1 MIKKL
6 TLFISFI
13 CISSLAVIGQEV
25 KGVVVDE
32 LREPIPGVSII
43 IEGTTKGTVT
53 DINGTYSLKTTQTE
67 FVLVYNFVGFADHR
81 EVISLKAGE
90 IKVIDVTM
98 KVEAEL
104 LDEYVIVGYGTAK
117 KRDVAG
123 SIASVTSEA
132 IMAGPNP
139 SFEAA
144 LQGQA
149 SGVSATQGSGMAGA
163 GAVIR
168 VRGISSISAGGDPL
182 YVVDGIPITQD
193 QFITGNSGGMNNN
206 PLAAINPADIESIE
220 VLKDA
225 SATGIY
231 GARGAN
237 GVILITTK
245 RAEAAGLSVDF
256 STRFA
261 ASQPTAKANMLN
273 SQQYLQLYQEAWEN
287 DGHAGQAILPGNISW
302 EDAQNTDTD
311 WIDETTQTG
320 FKQFYSLGL
329 NYKKGGIGLY
339 ANGTYDG
346 NESYLAGNSYNRLSG
361 RINFDWRVS
370 EKFILGL
377 STSLSSADNN
387 RVDAAW
393 AGGLGAAMSTAL
405 PIYPVYW
412 QENVYEV
419 NDNGDS
425 TLVHAAGDFWNDGP
439 NPVRDRYLKTWLN
452 QELRTINNINLT
464 YIPIRNLNIKFSG
477 GYDYMKL
484 NEQRFF
490 PADYRIG
497 DSRGSA
503 DLNNHQVNNYNVSI
517 VPQYTWDKGEDNHF
531 IILGG
536 WEYQYN
542 KSDGEFVTQADA
554 TGLIDDN
561 YPTSDTTYIVQPQ
574 SIEEFAFMST
584 FTRFNYNLKNRYYFQ
599 VSGRIDGSSKFGSNY
614 RYGFFPSAAVGYVIS
629 DEDFWNVRSIN
640 YLKLKT
646 SWGITGNANLPN
658 YQNLATYSPIDNG
671 ILYNGDPIIYPLRI
685 DNPDLRW
692 EKTQTFDIGAEFG
705 FFKNRITAELT
716 FYKKWSSDVLLDVT
730 VPRYNGFERYWDNVA
745 KIENS
750 GIEFDFQAL
759 IYDLENFSWR
769 LDVNIS
775 RNNNAITSIGE
786 YSEDAVFGGTNDT
799 RIVVGEPVGT
809 NFLVRYVGVDPES
822 GAPIYLDIDGNETY
836 EWDPANRVPVGS
848 VLPKA
853 WGGVTNTFVWKN
865 WSASLLVTYSLGANI
880 YDSSSKRQLGV
891 VTDWNMRTELF
902 DRWTEPGQTD
912 VTYPRLTMDPA
923 NYGSSTV
930 WINTDLWLK
939 KGDYMRFKNL
949 TIAYTFPS
957 IGREKFTLSNLKI
970 SAIITNFLTFTNFEG
985 LDPEIGRDFD
995 NAADRNLSMNIT
1007 YLTPTQE
1014 RTYSLALSFMF

>member
-1 MIKKL
+1 MFKKYA
-6 TLFISFI
+6 LFFSAIFIYSFN
-13 CISSLAVIGQEV
+13 SFAQEV

-32 LREPIPGVSII
+32 LLEAIPGVSII

-53 DINGTYSLKTTQTE
+53 DINGTYSLKTVETD
-67 FVLVYNFVGFADHR
+67 FVLVYNFIGYADHR
-81 EVISLKAGE
+81 ETVSLKPGE
-90 IKVIDVTM
+90 VKVIDVTM
-98 KVEAEL
+98 EVQAEV

-132 IMAGPNP
+132 IMAGPQP

-149 SGVSATQGSGMAGA
+149 SGVSVTQGSGIAGS
-163 GAVIR
+163 GSIIR

-182 YVVDGIPITQD
+182 YVVDGVPITQD

-206 PLAAINPADIESIE
+206 PLSAINPNDIQSVE

-245 RAEAAGLSVDF
+245 RANSAGLNVDF
-256 STRFA
+256 TTRFA
-261 ASQPTAKANMLN
+261 TSQPTATANMLN
-273 SQQYLQLYQEAWEN
+273 TQQYLQLYQEAWEN

-311 WIDETTQTG
+311 WIDETTQVG
-320 FKQFYSLGL
+320 FKQLYSLGI
-329 NYKKGGIGLY
+329 NYKKNGIGVY

-346 NESYLAGNSYNRLSG
+346 NESYLIGNSYNRLSG
-361 RINFDWRVS
+361 RVNLDWRVND
-370 EKFILGL
+370 KLIVGL
-377 STSLSSADNN
+377 STSLSSAENN

-393 AGGLGAAMSTAL
+393 SGGLGYAMSTSL

-412 QENVYEV
+412 QEDVWEV
-419 NDNGDS
+419 KDGDS
-425 TLVHAAGDFWNDGP
+425 TLIHQQGDFWNDGP
-439 NPVRDRYLKTWLN
+439 NPVRDREIRTWVN
-452 QELRTINNINLT
+452 NELRSLNNLSIT
-464 YIPIRNLNIKFSG
+464 YVPFKNFDIKFTG
-477 GYDYMKL
+477 GYDYMRL

-490 PADYRIG
+490 PADYSRG
-497 DSRGSA
+497 DSRGFA
-503 DLNNHQVNNYNVSI
+503 DLNNHLVNNYNVSV
-517 VPQYTWDKGEDNHF
+517 VPQYAWDAGENNHF
-531 IILGG
+531 RVLAG

-542 KSDGEFVTQADA
+542 RSGGEYVTQNDA
-554 TGLIDDN
+554 SGIFNDN
-561 YPTSDTTYIVQPQ
+561 YPSSDSTYQVFP
-574 SIEEFAFMST
+574 STIEEFAFTST
-584 FTRFNYNLKNRYYFQ
+584 FTRFNYNLLNRYYIQ
-599 VSGRIDGSSKFGSNY
+599 ASGRIDGSSRFGANY
-614 RYGFFPSAAVGYVIS
+614 RYGFFPSASLGWVIS
-629 DEDFWNVRSIN
+629 DEDFWQARSFN
-640 YLKLKT
+640 YLKFKT

-658 YQNLATYSPIDNG
+658 YLPLATYSPLNNG
-671 ILYNGDPIIYPLRI
+671 NTYGGNPTIYPLRI
-685 DNPDLRW
+685 ANPDLRW
-692 EKTQTFDIGAEFG
+692 ERTTNFDIGAEFG
-705 FFKNRITAELT
+705 FFRNRITAELA
-716 FYKKWSSDVLLDVT
+716 FYKKWSSDVLLEVA
-730 VPRYNGFERYWDNVA
+730 VPRSTGFSTYWDNVA

-750 GIEFDFQAL
+750 GIEFNIQAL
-759 IYDLENFSWR
+759 VYDRENFSWKI
-769 LDVNIS
+769 DFNIS
-775 RNNNAITSIGE
+775 RNTNAITSIGL
-786 YSEDAVFGGTNDT
+786 YSEDAVSGGTNDT

-809 NFLVRYVGVDPES
+809 NFLVRYVGVNPET
-822 GAPIYLDIDGNETY
+822 GQPIYLDIDGNETY

-853 WGGVTNTFVWKN
+853 WGGITNTVVWKN

-912 VTYPRLTMDPA
+912 VTYPKLTMDAA

-939 KGDYMRFKNL
+939 KGSYARFKNL
-949 TIAYTFPS
+949 TIAYTFES
-957 IGREKFTLSNLKI
+957 IGKENFTISNLKI
-970 SAIITNFLTFTNFEG
+970 SAIITNFLTFTNFDG
-985 LDPEIGRDFD
+985 LDPEIARDFD
-995 NAADRNLSMNIT
+995 NAADRNLSSNIT

-1014 RTYSLALSFMF
+1014 KTYGLALSFNF